1 VPPHAPHT
9 EADSVPA
16 GLFYSSDNEPGIARV
31 RKGAGFAYRDAQGRW
46 VRDPAQLA
54 RIRKLAIPPAYT
66 SVWICASPDGH
77 LQATGR
83 DARGRK
89 QYRYHEQWRSERDS
103 GKFDRLLAFAKV
115 LPRLRRQVA
124 KQLKD
129 NVHSRE
135 LVLAT
140 IVRLLDTTLVRVG
153 NDQYARD
160 NGSYGL
166 TTLRNRH
173 VRLEGSHMRLSFRGK
188 SGVRHE
194 VEVRDPRVLKV
205 VKRCLH
211 LPGQELFQYRDD
223 AGEPRSVTSGDVNDF
238 LHAAC
243 GERFTA
249 KDFRTWHGS
258 VLALETLRLLRAT
271 GERFTL
277 KDLLGNVSALLGN
290 TPAVC
295 RKAYI
300 HPDVLALGI
309 ALAGTADPL
318 PEFACPPVRGL
329 SAAEQRLVGFLQR
342 ERPRRKRASK
352 PHGPP
357 TA

>member
-1 VPPHAPHT
+1 MLLAPGNGP
-9 EADSVPA
+9 EAASPEAGSIPA
-16 GLFYSSDNEPGIARV
+16 GLVYSSDSEPGIERV
-31 RKGAGFAYRDAQGRW
+31 RKGKGFAYRDAHGRW
-46 VRDPAQLA
+46 IRDPEQLA
-54 RIRKLAIPPAYT
+54 RIRKLAVPPAYT

-89 QYRYHEQWRSERDS
+89 QYRYHALWRSERDS

-115 LPRLRRQVA
+115 LPRLRRQVTSH
-124 KQLKD
+124 L
-129 NVHSRE
+129 NEGGHSRE

-140 IVRLLDTTLVRVG
+140 IVRLLDITLVRVG

-166 TTLRNRH
+166 TTLKNRH
-173 VRLEGSHMRLSFRGK
+173 VRVEGSRMRLSFRGK

-223 AGEPRSVTSGDVNDF
+223 AGEVRSVTSGDVNDY
-238 LHAAC
+238 LRSAC

-258 VLALETLRLLRAT
+258 VLALETLKLLCAT
-271 GERFTL
+271 GKRFTL
-277 KDLLGNVSALLGN
+277 KDLLGNVSAILGN

-300 HPDVLALGI
+300 HPAVLALGTE
-309 ALAGTADPL
+309 LAGTSERL
-318 PEFACPPVRGL
+318 PEFASSPARGL
-329 SAAEQRLVGFLQR
+329 SAAEQRLVGFL
-342 ERPRRKRASK
+342 
-352 PHGPP
+352 

>member
-1 VPPHAPHT
+1 MPTHGTYAEPG
-9 EADSVPA
+9 SVPA
-16 GLFYSSDNEPGIARV
+16 DLRYSSDSEPGIARV
-31 RKGAGFAYRDAQGRW
+31 RKGQGFAYRDAHGRW

-66 SVWICASPDGH
+66 AVWICSSPDGH

-89 QYRYHEQWRSERDS
+89 QYRYHALWRSERDS
-103 GKFDRLLAFAKV
+103 GKFDRLLAFARV
-115 LPRLRRQVA
+115 LPRLRRQVEA
-124 KQLKD
+124 QLKD
-129 NVHSRE
+129 GRHSRD

-140 IVRLLDTTLVRVG
+140 IVRLLDTTLVRIG

-166 TTLRNRH
+166 TTLKNRH
-173 VRLEGSHMRLSFRGK
+173 VHLDGSTMRLSFRGK

-211 LPGQELFQYRDD
+211 LPGQELFQYKDD
-223 AGEPRSVTSGDVNDF
+223 AGEVRSVSSGDVNDF
-238 LHAAC
+238 LQVAC

-258 VLALETLRLLRAT
+258 VLALETLKLLSMR
-271 GERFTL
+271 GERFAL

-300 HPDVLALGI
+300 HPEVLALCI
-309 ALAGTADPL
+309 EVAGKSDQL
-318 PEFACPPVRGL
+318 PEFAGAPVRGL
-329 SAAEQRLVGFLQR
+329 SAAEQRLVGLLER
-342 ERPRRKRASK
+342 NRPRRKRGTK
-352 PHGPP
+352 LHGLP